1 MLKSIHVVL
10 LVFLVAA
17 LAQEASAQR
26 QSITIGT
33 GRITGV
39 YYPTGGAICRLMNRN
54 RNIHGIRCSV
64 ETSGGS
70 IYNLNSIQE
79 GRYQFGLA
87 RSDILYKKFN
97 SSGTKQLRAV
107 FSVHSESLTIVARQD
122 SGIRTLRDLAGK
134 RVNIGTRGSPEREAM
149 DTVMKAMR
157 WNTKSFRYAAELPS
171 AEQVQALKYRNIDAA
186 VFMVGHPSGRIK
198 EVTASCDTVIVPVT
212 GTSLARLIQATPYY
226 RPARIPG
233 GIYCG
238 NGEQVESF
246 GVATTVVTSSQVPS
260 HVVYRLVESVFNQFD
275 QFRKLHPAFSTLNPV
290 ESANTGVPVPQHIGA
305 LKYFKERGYK

>member
-1 MLKSIHVVL
+1 MKAIHLVL
-10 LVFLVAA
+10 LVFLVSV

-39 YYPTGGAICRLMNRN
+39 YYPIGGAICRLMNRN

-70 IYNLNSIQE
+70 IDNLNNIQE

-97 SSGTKQLRAV
+97 SSGKKQLRSV
-107 FSVHSESLTIVARQD
+107 FSVYSESLTIVARKD

-134 RVNIGTRGSPEREAM
+134 RVNIGTQGSPEREAM
-149 DTVMKAMR
+149 DIVMKAMH
-157 WNTKSFRYAAELPS
+157 WNINSFRNAAELPS

-186 VFMVGHPSGRIK
+186 VFMVGHPSGLIK
-198 EVTASCDTVIVPVT
+198 EATASCDTIIVPVT
-212 GTSLARLIQATPYY
+212 DTALARLIRTIPYY
-226 RPARIPG
+226 RSARIPG

-238 NGEQVESF
+238 NGERVESF
-246 GVATTVVTSSQVPS
+246 GVATTVVTSNQVPS
-260 HVVYRLVESVFNQFD
+260 HVVYRLVEAVFNKFD
-275 QFRKLHPAFSTLNPV
+275 QFRKLHPAFSTLDPV
-290 ESANTGVPVPQHIGA
+290 ESANTGVPVPQHVGA
-305 LKYFKERGYK
+305 LKYFKELGYK